1 MLLTSLLLFLV
12 FSLLLVVSGGYLVKL
27 ILKIA
32 SFLKLSDFVVAFIIM
47 AFSTS
52 IPELFIGIS
61 SAIKGNPALSLG
73 NVIGS
78 NIADVSIIIGIA
90 ALVRRG
96 VRTKNPFIKK
106 DSLFMFLIAMIPILL
121 MLFDKTLSRIDG
133 TILIIIFLF
142 YVGHLFRERRQI
154 ENKLDQ
160 KSINNRNNNNNNNQN
175 IVITVILF
183 VVCLGILFL
192 SSHFVV
198 EYATQLAIDLFLPPI
213 LIGLFLLALG
223 TSLPELIFEMRAVL
237 ARKGDLALGDAM
249 GSVVC
254 NSTLVLGI
262 TAIISPITNGFLLF
276 VTSAIFMIFIL
287 FLFMA
292 LIKSKKGLSIRGAI
306 TLILMYIFFILFEFY
321 FKSKY

>member
-1 MLLTSLLLFLV
+1 MLISSLSLFLV
-12 FSLLLVVSGGYLVKL
+12 SSLILVVSGGYLVKL

-32 SFLKLSDFVVAFIIM
+32 SFLKLSEFVVAFVIM

-61 SAIKGNPALSLG
+61 SAMEGNPALSLG

-90 ALVRRG
+90 ALVKKG

-106 DSLFMFLIAMIPILL
+106 DSLFMFLIAAIPIIL
-121 MLFDKTLSRIDG
+121 MLFDKTLSRTDG
-133 TILIIIFLF
+133 IILIIVFVL
-142 YVGHLFRERRQI
+142 YVGHLFRERRLL
-154 ENKLDQ
+154 EKKTDK
-160 KSINNRNNNNNNNQN
+160 KSINNNDNNNNQP
-175 IVITVILF
+175 IIITVILF
-183 VVCLGILFL
+183 TICLSILFL

-198 EYATQLAIDLFLPPI
+198 EYASQLALDLFLPPI

-237 ARKGDLALGDAM
+237 AGKGDLALGDAM

-292 LIKSKKGLSIRGAI
+292 LIKSKRGLSISGAVV
-306 TLILMYIFFILFEFY
+306 LILMYIFFILFEFY
-321 FKSKY
+321 FKSRIT